1 MAALAWLA
9 AHRALLVGLLGVA
22 MSAVT
27 TLHVLVVPRQP
38 RSAAGWLAVIWLS
51 PIVGPVVYVLLGIN
65 RIARKGRRLRPEAR
79 PDREAG
85 EVGDG
90 GDGLAA
96 PVVDAPALAAAPHL
110 AALRAATDRLVDR
123 PLLGGNAIA
132 PLVDGDAA
140 FPAMLEAI
148 AGARRSIA
156 LATYIFDGD
165 QVGRRFVDALAA
177 ARARGVEVRV
187 LIDAA
192 GVRYHRPPAHKLLR
206 AAGVPCALFLPMR
219 RAFPR
224 YWNLR
229 NHRKVMVVD
238 GEVAFTGGINLRVHH
253 WFALTPAEPT
263 HDLHFRVTGPVV
275 AQLQEVFADDW
286 AFTTGEAL
294 AGATWSAPAPTDGG
308 AVHARAL
315 PEGPDDESDP
325 VPWTILTALGVAR
338 RRVCVVSPYFLPD
351 PPLVAALDVAALRGV
366 QVDVVIPARTNFRFV
381 DAAVRG
387 GLWQLR
393 DHGVRIWMSPPPFDH
408 TKLMTVDGAWALLG
422 SSNWDPRSMRLNF
435 ELDLEAYDPD
445 LVAALDALV
454 DARIARARRFTR
466 ADLDGRRWP
475 RRILDGAASVA
486 QPYL

>member
-1 MAALAWLA
+1 MARRLTRRRLIQGTTIAGATFGALATGAMAAGPGDTGAGAGA
-9 AHRALLVGLLGVA
+9 AP
-22 MSAVT
+22 AVST
-27 TLHVLVVPRQP
+27 GA
-38 RSAAGWLAVIWLS
+38 AAGAAS
-51 PIVGPVVYVLLGIN
+51 P
-65 RIARKGRRLRPEAR
+65 
-79 PDREAG
+79 
-85 EVGDG
+85 
-90 GDGLAA
+90 
-96 PVVDAPALAAAPHL
+96 AAAPRPKFRAAVMRL
-110 AALRAATDRLVDR
+110 PIEIPISAAALEDTRRRNTQ
-123 PLLGGNAIA
+123 
-132 PLVDGDAA
+132 
-140 FPAMLEAI
+140 AMLEAI
-148 AGARRSIA
+148 AGARRSIT

-238 GEVAFTGGINLRVHH
+238 GALAFTGGINLRVHH
-253 WFALTPAEPT
+253 WFALAPAAPT
-263 HDLHFRVTGPVV
+263 HDLHFRLTGPVV
-275 AQLQEVFADDW
+275 AQLQEVFVDDW
-286 AFTTGEAL
+286 GFATGEAL
-294 AGATWSAPAPTDGG
+294 AGAPWFAAPIAGG

-338 RRVCVVSPYFLPD
+338 QRVCVVSPYFLPD
-351 PPLVAALDVAALRGV
+351 PPLVAALDAAALRGV

-393 DHGVRIWMSPPPFDH
+393 DHGVRIWMTPPPFDH
-408 TKLMTVDGAWALLG
+408 TKLMTIDGAWALLG

-435 ELDLEAYDPD
+435 ELDVEAYDRA
-445 LVAALDALV
+445 LVVALDALI
-454 DARIARARRFTR
+454 DARIAKARRFTR
-466 ADLDGRRWP
+466 AELDGRRWY
-475 RRILDGAASVA
+475 RRVLDGAASVA

>member
-9 AHRALLVGLLGVA
+9 AHRTLLVGALGVA
-22 MSAVT
+22 MSLAT
-27 TLHVLVVPRQP
+27 TLHVLIVPRQP

-51 PIVGPVVYVLLGIN
+51 PIVGPVIYVLLGIN
-65 RIARKGRRLRPEAR
+65 RIARKGRRLRAERAPGDASAEAA
-79 PDREAG
+79 EAG
-85 EVGDG
+85 G
-90 GDGLAA
+90 GASVDAGPTLAA
-96 PVVDAPALAAAPHL
+96 VPHL
-110 AALRAATDRLVDR
+110 AALVAATDRLVDR
-123 PLLGGNAIA
+123 PLVGGNAIA

-148 AGARRSIA
+148 AGARRSIT

-238 GEVAFTGGINLRVHH
+238 GALAFTGGINLRVHH
-253 WFALTPAEPT
+253 WFALAPAAPT
-263 HDLHFRVTGPVV
+263 HDLHFRLTGPVV
-275 AQLQEVFADDW
+275 AQLQEVFVDDW
-286 AFTTGEAL
+286 AFATGEAL
-294 AGATWSAPAPTDGG
+294 AGAPWFAAPIAGG

-351 PPLVAALDVAALRGV
+351 PPLVAALDAAALRGV

-393 DHGVRIWMSPPPFDH
+393 DHGVRIWMTPPPFDH
-408 TKLMTVDGAWALLG
+408 TKLMTIDGAWALLG

-435 ELDLEAYDPD
+435 ELDVEAYDRE
-445 LVAALDALV
+445 LVAALDALI
-454 DARIARARRFTR
+454 DARIAKACRFTR
-466 ADLDGRRWP
+466 ADLDGRRWYQ
-475 RRILDGAASVA
+475 RVLDGAASVA

>member
-1 MAALAWLA
+1 MAALSWLA
-9 AHRALLVGLLGVA
+9 AHRALLVGALGVA
-22 MSAVT
+22 MSLAT
-27 TLHVLVVPRQP
+27 TLHVLIVPRQP

-51 PIVGPVVYVLLGIN
+51 PIVGPVIYVLLGIN
-65 RIARKGRRLRPEAR
+65 RIARKGRRLRAERVASDGAAEA
-79 PDREAG
+79 AG
-85 EVGDG
+85 PSDG
-90 GDGLAA
+90 ASL
-96 PVVDAPALAAAPHL
+96 DAGPALAAVPHL
-110 AALRAATDRLVDR
+110 AALVAATDRLVDR
-123 PLLGGNAIA
+123 PLVGGNAIA

-148 AGARRSIA
+148 AGARRSIT

-238 GEVAFTGGINLRVHH
+238 GALAFTGGINLRVHH
-253 WFALTPAEPT
+253 WFALAPAAPT
-263 HDLHFRVTGPVV
+263 HDLHFRLTGPVV
-275 AQLQEVFADDW
+275 AQLQEVFVDDW
-286 AFTTGEAL
+286 AFATGEAL
-294 AGATWSAPAPTDGG
+294 AGAPWFAAPIAGG

-338 RRVCVVSPYFLPD
+338 QRVCVVSPYFLPD
-351 PPLVAALDVAALRGV
+351 PPLVAALDAAALRGV

-393 DHGVRIWMSPPPFDH
+393 DHGVRIWMTPPPFDH
-408 TKLMTVDGAWALLG
+408 TKLMTIDGAWALLG

-435 ELDLEAYDPD
+435 ELDVEAYDRE
-445 LVAALDALV
+445 LVAALDALI
-454 DARIARARRFTR
+454 DARIAKARRFTR
-466 ADLDGRRWP
+466 ADLDGRRWYQ
-475 RRILDGAASVA
+475 RVLDGAASVA

>member
-9 AHRALLVGLLGVA
+9 AHRALLVGVLGVA
-22 MSAVT
+22 MSVAT
-27 TLHVLVVPRQP
+27 SLHVLLVPRQP

-51 PIVGPVVYVLLGIN
+51 PIVGPVIYVLLGIN
-65 RIARKGRRLRPEAR
+65 RIARKGQRLRAER
-79 PDREAG
+79 VPDDASAQAAGPSDAAPREA
-85 EVGDG
+85 
-90 GDGLAA
+90 
-96 PVVDAPALAAAPHL
+96 APALAAAPHL
-110 AALRAATDRLVDR
+110 AALVAATDRLVDR

-140 FPAMLEAI
+140 FPAMLDAI
-148 AGARRSIA
+148 AGARRSIT

-165 QVGRRFVDALAA
+165 PVGRRFVDALAA
-177 ARARGVEVRV
+177 ARGRGVEVRV

-192 GVRYHRPPAHKLLR
+192 GVRYHRPPAHTLLR

-238 GEVAFTGGINLRVHH
+238 GALAFTGGINLRVHH
-253 WFALTPAEPT
+253 WFALAPAAPT

-275 AQLQEVFADDW
+275 AQLQEVFVDDW
-286 AFTTGEAL
+286 AFAAGEAL
-294 AGATWSAPAPTDGG
+294 AGAPWFAAPSAGG
-308 AVHARAL
+308 EVHARAL

-351 PPLVAALDVAALRGV
+351 PPLVAALDAAALRGV

-393 DHGVRIWMSPPPFDH
+393 DHGVRIWMTPPPFDH
-408 TKLMTVDGAWALLG
+408 TKLMTVDGAWALVG
-422 SSNWDPRSMRLNF
+422 STNWDPRSLRLNF
-435 ELDLEAYDPD
+435 ELDLEAYDRD
-445 LVAALDALV
+445 LVAALDALI

-466 ADLDGRRWP
+466 AELDRRRWHQ
-475 RRILDGAASVA
+475 RLADGAASVV

>member
-1 MAALAWLA
+1 MAALSWLA
-9 AHRALLVGLLGVA
+9 AHRALLVGALGVA
-22 MSAVT
+22 MSAIT
-27 TLHVLVVPRQP
+27 TLHVLLVPRQP

-51 PIVGPVVYVLLGIN
+51 PFVGPVVYVLLGIN
-65 RIARKGRRLRPEAR
+65 RIARKGRRLRPERA
-79 PDREAG
+79 A
-85 EVGDG
+85 GDG
-90 GDGLAA
+90 AEPAVAAA
-96 PVVDAPALAAAPHL
+96 PPAVEPAAVAPAVTAAPHL
-110 AALRAATDRLVDR
+110 AALVAATDRLVER
-123 PLLGGNAIA
+123 ALVGGNALA

-148 AGARRSIA
+148 AGAQRSIT
-156 LATYIFDGD
+156 LGTYIFDGD
-165 QVGRRFVDALAA
+165 QVGRRFVAALAA

-238 GEVAFTGGINLRVHH
+238 GALAFTGGINLRVHH
-253 WFALTPAEPT
+253 WFALAPAAPT

-286 AFTTGEAL
+286 AFATGEAL
-294 AGATWSAPAPTDGG
+294 AGAPWFAPALAGG

-338 RRVCVVSPYFLPD
+338 QRVCVVSPYFLPD

-393 DHGVRIWMSPPPFDH
+393 DHGVRIWMTPPPFDH

-435 ELDLEAYDPD
+435 ELDLEAYDRD
-445 LVAALDALV
+445 LVAGLDALV
-454 DARIARARRFTR
+454 DARIARAHRFTR

-475 RRILDGAASVA
+475 RRLLDGAASVV